1 MVERPARR
9 SMMEALS
16 AVPFLR
22 LRLFVSLVVSVA
34 ALLVYLFTI
43 APSMDFIDAGELAT
57 VAHTWGIA
65 HPTGYPL
72 FTLLAGIWAF
82 LPIGSGIFRL
92 NVFSAVL
99 SAAAAGIAVQFF
111 YELLHLRSVRP
122 TSRGKDRKRKTA
134 GTDASTVVRN
144 DEVGALIAAGGG
156 ALLLA
161 FGGTF
166 WRTALTIEVYTLHM
180 FMLALLLW
188 SAARLFFLPAE
199 DDRVLR
205 RRMMLT
211 ALLLGLSFAN
221 HMSTVFLLP
230 AFALL
235 LLLRHGRRPGV
246 WKQMALS
253 AGVLIA
259 GLLPYLYLPLRAA
272 ANPYLNWG
280 NPVTVETF
288 IWHVTGKQ
296 YSVWMFSGFDA
307 WAVQFLHG
315 VELFGRDTGYLALVP
330 VAIGLVAAFRLRRDV
345 GVFLL
350 TLFLTCVIWASG
362 YDIPDID
369 SYFLLALFIVA
380 AWAAFGIR
388 QLSTGK
394 LFRKQALL
402 HNPMVWGIVLL
413 LPLFAQLGRVSQAG
427 NYLVEDYTKNM
438 YASLEEN
445 ALVMSFQWDF
455 WVSASYY
462 YQQVEGLRP
471 DLIVLDKELFRR
483 SWYFEQLRHNY
494 PDVYE
499 ASRQEI
505 EAFIPHLERFEK
517 GLPYDPVAIEEAFNA
532 VVNGIMDRAY
542 QTRPVYVTIEME
554 EQFAPG
560 YVRVPQGLALRIYRP
575 EDLPDPADTPM
586 PELRYRPF
594 PSQERLPGEM
604 RNLYAS
610 MLFNRAVYLF
620 NAGLYGRVDPLLRQ
634 ALTFA
639 PDDRRLYEWLRRN
652 EQRMR
657 IDETGRGEEE
667 RNMPQRDAPL
677 PR

>member
-1 MVERPARR
+1 MAERRARQ

-16 AVPFLR
+16 AVPFPR
-22 LRLFVSLVVSVA
+22 LRLFVSLAVSIV
-34 ALLVYLFTI
+34 ALLVYVSTI

-72 FTLLAGIWAF
+72 FTLLAGLWAL

-92 NVFSAVL
+92 NLFSAVL

-111 YELLHLRSVRP
+111 YELLRLRPQRSP
-122 TSRGKDRKRKTA
+122 ARGKGRKPKAGETA
-134 GTDASTVVRN
+134 AAPAATS
-144 DEVGALIAAGGG
+144 DEVGALLSAGAGG
-156 ALLLA
+156 LLLA

-166 WRTALTIEVYTLHM
+166 WRSALTIEVYPLHM
-180 FMLALLLW
+180 LMLSLLLW
-188 SAARLFFLPAE
+188 SAARLFFLPAT
-199 DDRVLR
+199 DGSALR

-211 ALLLGLSFAN
+211 ALLLGLSFSN

-235 LLLRHGRRPGV
+235 LLMTHARRPGI
-246 WKQMALS
+246 WKEFLW
-253 AGVLIA
+253 AGASLAA

-280 NPVTVETF
+280 DPATLEKF

-296 YSVWMFSGFDA
+296 YSVWMFSSSEA
-307 WAVQFLHG
+307 WASQFMHG
-315 VELFGRDTGYLALVP
+315 MEVFGRDSGLLALLP
-330 VAIGLVAAFRLRRDV
+330 VAVGLAAVFRLRRDV
-345 GVFLL
+345 GLFLL
-350 TLFLTCVIWASG
+350 TLFLTCVIWAAG

-369 SYFLLALFIVA
+369 SYFLLGFFVFS

-388 QLSTGK
+388 QLSNGK
-394 LFRKQALL
+394 FFRKQALL
-402 HNPMVWGIVLL
+402 RNPMVWGLVLL
-413 LPLFAQLGRVSQAG
+413 IPLFAQTGRISQAG
-427 NYLVEDYTKNM
+427 NYLVEDYTMNM

-462 YQQVEGLRP
+462 YQQVEGMRP
-471 DLIVLDKELFRR
+471 DVIVLDKELFRR

-499 ASRQEI
+499 ASREEI
-505 EAFIPHLERFEK
+505 EAFLPHLERFEQ

-532 VVNGIMDRAY
+532 VVNGIIERAY
-542 QTRPVYVTIEME
+542 KTRPVYVTIEME
-554 EQFAPG
+554 KQFAPG
-560 YVRVPQGLALRIYRP
+560 YVRVPQGLAFRIYRP

-586 PELRYRPF
+586 PELRYRNF
-594 PSQERLPGEM
+594 QSQERLPVEM
-604 RNLYAS
+604 RNFYAS
-610 MLFNRAVYLF
+610 MLLNRAVYLF
-620 NAGLYGRVDPLLRQ
+620 NAGLYSRVDPLLRQ

-639 PDDRRLYEWLRRN
+639 PDDRRLHEWMRRN

-657 IDETGRGEEE
+657 VDEAGRGDEG
-667 RNMPQRDAPL
+667 RNTQR
-677 PR
+677 